1 MQELLNFG
9 ISETDNKLDHEAT
22 RSGSTCC
29 T

>member
-9 ISETDNKLDHEAT
+9 ISETENKLGSEAT
-22 RSGSTCC
+22 HSGSTCC